1 MKILRS
7 KSKVLIPLTG
17 AFVSLITV
25 MLISWF
31 ISSYFSQGVYDVLEQ
46 HTDNSEK
53 SLIITELLEI
63 THYRTRLTGQMLVT
77 QDIFER
83 DEIALELDVNATRF
97 AVLRLKL
104 LDLPLTDAEKEII
117 NKQTRLIQE
126 ILPRQRASVELAMSE
141 NRDDIEKAQKILYDE
156 VIPGQR
162 KLSNYFIDMVTLLK
176 NDIEQS
182 SVKAITT
189 NKNASFTN
197 LVLICLFTLLTLF
210 VASITIRRILSIE
223 SNFNKANNE
232 LTRLNNVKTEFIS
245 LVSHE
250 LRTPLTSIKSF
261 AEILIDD
268 IEDLDINTQKRYL
281 SIIDSEGDRLTRLV
295 SNILDI
301 QKIDANKMSWNDESL
316 VINDIAQKSVET
328 ISGAYQ
334 SKNIVLNIATVPDDL
349 TVIADA
355 DKLSQIFANLLSNA
369 LKFTSEGEVLVS
381 IHQHKDKKGRDM
393 ALVTVSDTGP
403 GIPEDELFKVFDSF
417 HQVDNSATRKTGG
430 SGLGLDICRKI
441 INHYE
446 GNIWVE
452 SVLGKGSNFCF
463 EIPLVKATRKK
474 IGDTLVELGMITDEQ
489 LKIALESQSN

>member
-1 MKILRS
+1 MKLMRS
-7 KSKVLIPLTG
+7 KSKVLIPLSG
-17 AFVSLITV
+17 AFLSLTTV
-25 MLISWF
+25 VLISWF
-31 ISSYFSQGVYDVLEQ
+31 ISLYFSQGVYLVLEQ

-53 SLIITELLEI
+53 SLIITKLLEI

-77 QDIFER
+77 EDIFER
-83 DEIALELDVNATRF
+83 DDIAQELDINATRF
-97 AVLRLKL
+97 ALQRIKL
-104 LDLPLTDAEKEII
+104 LALPLSAEEKEILQ
-117 NKQTRLIQE
+117 KQTLLIQE
-126 ILPRQRASVELAMSE
+126 ILPKQRASAELAMS
-141 NRDDIEKAQKILYDE
+141 DDIADIEKAQKILYDE
-156 VIPGQR
+156 VIPGQAR
-162 KLSNYFIDMVTLLK
+162 LSNYFTDILHLLK

-182 SVKAITT
+182 SINAIAT
-189 NKNASFTN
+189 NKNASFIN
-197 LVLICLFTLLTLF
+197 LVLICIFTLITLF
-210 VASITIRRILSIE
+210 VASITIRRILTIE
-223 SNFNKANNE
+223 TNFNKVNTE

-261 AEILIDD
+261 AEILMDD
-268 IEDLDINTQKRYL
+268 IEELDIETQKRYL

-301 QKIDANKMSWNDESL
+301 QKIDANKMNWNDETL
-316 VINDIAQKSVET
+316 IINEIAQKSVET
-328 ISGAYQ
+328 FSGAYQ
-334 SKNIVLNIATVPDDL
+334 AKNIILNIAIVPDDL
-349 TVIADA
+349 TVIADV

-369 LKFTSEGEVLVS
+369 LKFTTQGEVLVS
-381 IHQHKDKKGRDM
+381 IHQHRDKKGRDM

-452 SVLGKGSNFCF
+452 SVLGQGSNFCF

-489 LKIALESQSN
+489 LKIALKSQSN

>member
-7 KSKVLIPLTG
+7 KSKVLIPLSG

-31 ISSYFSQGVYDVLEQ
+31 ISAYYSQGVYTVLEQ

-63 THYRTRLTGQMLVT
+63 THYRTRLTAQMLVT
-77 QDIFER
+77 EDIFER

-104 LDLPLTDAEKEII
+104 LDLPLNTDEKTII
-117 NKQTRLIQE
+117 DKQTQLIQE
-126 ILPRQRASVELAMSE
+126 ILPRQRASVEYAMSE
-141 NRDDIEKAQKILYDE
+141 DRGDIEKAQKILYDE

-162 KLSNYFIDMVTLLK
+162 ILSNYFIDMVTLLK
-176 NDIEQS
+176 NDIKQS
-182 SVKAITT
+182 STKAIAT
-189 NKNASFTN
+189 NKNASFVN

-210 VASITIRRILSIE
+210 VASITIRRILTIE
-223 SNFNKANNE
+223 TNFNKANTE

-268 IEDLDINTQKRYL
+268 IEDLDIDTQKRYL
-281 SIIDSEGDRLTRLV
+281 SIINSEGDRLTRLV

-301 QKIDANKMSWNDESL
+301 QKIDANKMNWNDESL
-316 VINDIAQKSVET
+316 IINDIAQKNVET
-328 ISGAYQ
+328 FSAAYQ
-334 SKNIVLNIATVPDDL
+334 AKNITLNIASVPDDL

-381 IHQHKDKKGRDM
+381 IHQHKDKNDRDM
-393 ALVTVSDTGP
+393 AMVTVSDTGP

-446 GNIWVE
+446 GNIWVD
-452 SVLGKGSNFCF
+452 SVLGKGSHFCF
-463 EIPLVKATRKK
+463 EIPLVKATRKR

-489 LKIALESQSN
+489 LQIALESQSN

>member
-7 KSKVLIPLTG
+7 KSKVIIPLTG

-25 MLISWF
+25 VLISWF
-31 ISSYFSQGVYDVLEQ
+31 IRSYYSQGVYTVLEQ

-63 THYRTRLTGQMLVT
+63 THFRTRLTGQMLVT
-77 QDIFER
+77 EDIFER
-83 DEIALELDVNATRF
+83 DDIAQELDINATRF

-104 LDLPLTDAEKEII
+104 FALPFSAIEKDIMD
-117 NKQTRLIQE
+117 KQTQLIQE
-126 ILPRQRASVELAMSE
+126 VLPRQRASVELAMS
-141 NRDDIEKAQKILYDE
+141 DDKGDVNKAQKILYDE

-162 KLSNYFIDMVTLLK
+162 KLANYFIDILKLLK

-182 SVKAITT
+182 SAKAITT
-189 NKNASFTN
+189 NKNVTFVN
-197 LVLICLFTLLTLF
+197 LLLIFIFTLLTTF
-210 VASITIRRILSIE
+210 VATITIRRILRIE
-223 SNFNKANNE
+223 TNFNKANAE

-261 AEILIDD
+261 AEILMDD
-268 IEDLDINTQKRYL
+268 IEDLDIDTQIRYL
-281 SIIDSEGDRLTRLV
+281 SIINSESDRLTRLV

-301 QKIDANKMSWNDESL
+301 QKIDANKMNWNDESL
-316 VINDIAQKSVET
+316 IINEIAQKSVET
-328 ISGAYQ
+328 FSAAYQ
-334 SKNIVLNIATVPDDL
+334 AKNITLNIATVPDDL

-355 DKLSQIFANLLSNA
+355 DKLSQVFANLLSNA
-369 LKFTSEGEVLVS
+369 LKFTSQGEVLVS
-381 IHQHKDKKGRDM
+381 IHQQKNKQNLDM
-393 ALVTVSDTGP
+393 AIVTVSDTGS
-403 GIPEDELFKVFDSF
+403 GIPQEELLKVFDSF
-417 HQVDNSATRKTGG
+417 HQVDNSATRKSGG

-452 SVLGKGSNFCF
+452 SVLDKGSNFCF
-463 EIPLVKATRKK
+463 EIPLVKSTRKR
-474 IGDTLVELGMITDEQ
+474 IGDTLVDLGMITDKQ
-489 LKIALESQSN
+489 LKIALKSQSN